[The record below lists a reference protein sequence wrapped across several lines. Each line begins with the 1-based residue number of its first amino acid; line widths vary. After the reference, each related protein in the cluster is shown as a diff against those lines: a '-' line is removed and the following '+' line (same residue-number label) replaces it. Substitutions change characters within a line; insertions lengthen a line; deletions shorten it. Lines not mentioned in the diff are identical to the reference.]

1 MSAVPSVLESSRTAA
16 SKPQVSAVAASFGKF
31 VCDHTLEQ
39 EDPQEYAELLA
50 GYIAQYCPDGVLEYE
65 LVRQITSATHRLRR
79 IDRIENA
86 AMFSESIA
94 HTRHEASVI
103 MMERFT
109 NITDLCARLG
119 RARGQAERAFQRAYK
134 DLEERR
140 LNRLTQRTPPEAIE
154 IESNVRFKPILQNK
168 ARSARAVA
176 NPPSP
181 FPLDQQLSQI
191 SDQESAGVVR
201 SVIDLGD
208 LVAGDRH
215 HDAALR

>member
-1 MSAVPSVLESSRTAA
+1 MSANTAILERNRANAQHSTGPRSDEGKR
-16 SKPQVSAVAASFGKF
+16 KVSANARKYGLF

-50 GYIAQYCPDGVLEYE
+50 GYIAQYCPLGVLEEE

-79 IDRIENA
+79 LDRIESA

-109 NITDLCARLG
+109 NIADLLAKLG
-119 RARGQAERAFQRAYK
+119 RARYQAERAFQRAYK

-140 LNRLTQRTPPEAIE
+140 RNRLTTRTPPESIE
-154 IESNVRFKPILQNK
+154 IERDVRHQPVSQFKPKLYRPP
-168 ARSARAVA
+168 APVSTDPGDSSASHQP
-176 NPPSP
+176 N
-181 FPLDQQLSQI
+181 D
-191 SDQESAGVVR
+191 D
-201 SVIDLGD
+201 
-208 LVAGDRH
+208 
-215 HDAALR
+215 

>member
-1 MSAVPSVLESSRTAA
+1 MAANPSILERNRANAQHSTGPKSDEG
-16 SKPQVSAVAASFGKF
+16 KQKVSQNARKYGLF

-50 GYIAQYCPDGVLEYE
+50 GYIAQYCPLGVLEEE

-79 IDRIENA
+79 LDRIESA

-109 NITDLCARLG
+109 NIADLLAKLG
-119 RARGQAERAFQRAYK
+119 RARYQAERAFQRAYK

-140 LNRLTQRTPPEAIE
+140 KNRLTKRTPPESIE
-154 IESNVRFKPILQNK
+154 IERDVRHQPISQFKPKLAAVPPPEPLQSPSK
-168 ARSARAVA
+168 
-176 NPPSP
+176 PP
-181 FPLDQQLSQI
+181 
-191 SDQESAGVVR
+191 QEDSLKR
-201 SVIDLGD
+201 
-208 LVAGDRH
+208 
-215 HDAALR
+215 

>member
-1 MSAVPSVLESSRTAA
+1 MSANPAVLERNRANAQHSTGPKSDEG
-16 SKPQVSAVAASFGKF
+16 KQKVSQNARKYGLF

-50 GYIAQYCPDGVLEYE
+50 GYIAQYCPLGVLEEE

-79 IDRIENA
+79 LDRIESA

-109 NITDLCARLG
+109 NIADLLAKLG
-119 RARGQAERAFQRAYK
+119 RARYQAERAFQRAYK

-140 LNRLTQRTPPEAIE
+140 RNRWTKRTPPEAIE
-154 IESNVRFKPILQNK
+154 IERDVRHQPISQFKPKLAPVPAPATHNGPPPPTSDHTHQ
-168 ARSARAVA
+168 RSEL
-176 NPPSP
+176 P
-181 FPLDQQLSQI
+181 
-191 SDQESAGVVR
+191 
-201 SVIDLGD
+201 
-208 LVAGDRH
+208 
-215 HDAALR
+215 